1 MKQSVKNHLLQW
13 GDRLVEKYTKLSHN
27 RLTKYTIG
35 AILMSGA
42 ALVFGLP
49 AIRLEHDAN
58 YSYWKALIDYNET
71 NPWGCVVLIVSIC
84 AATIVSSQIGYV
96 TDPIAA
102 IEAKKTQKT
111 IMSESRE
118 TAIWWCRIQ
127 TIHSYQNEFFR
138 SLKKYF

>member
-1 MKQSVKNHLLQW
+1 M
-13 GDRLVEKYTKLSHN
+13 VEKYTKLSHN

-84 AATIVSSQIGYV
+84 AATIVYV
-96 TDPIAA
+96 TNRICDRSDSGDRS
-102 IEAKKTQKT
+102 KKNTKNNNVGTKGDGNMVVQDSNNTFISK
-111 IMSESRE
+111 
-118 TAIWWCRIQ
+118 
-127 TIHSYQNEFFR
+127 
-138 SLKKYF
+138 